1 MKLKLLPL
9 LLLVFAANAQ
19 TPVFHWA
26 KKAGSAGFDT
36 GIDITTDAQ
45 ENVITVGSFNS
56 DTDFDPGP
64 GSFILSAMGNNDG
77 FIQKLDK
84 QGNFIWAKQISGTM
98 IESIHKVALDAGGN
112 IYLAGEYNAT
122 VDFNPG
128 PATFNLTSTTHTIPS
143 LKSIDVY
150 VVKLD
155 PNGNFLWA
163 KSFGGAEY
171 DAIADMEI
179 DVHGN
184 IILGGYFGLSPDFDP
199 GTATVNITSAGMND
213 IYITK
218 LDSNGNFI
226 WTKRIGG
233 TGDEHVNNMVLDA
246 SGNIYATGYFY
257 GPVDFNPGAGIFT
270 LLGSAPD
277 QLNGQLQDVYVTK
290 LNNDGNFIWASKFGG
305 PQSELGYALAVD
317 SNENVYCSGV
327 FFGMADFDPGTA
339 DYNLDSVFSSMYL
352 AKLDSN
358 GQFGWAKKIS
368 GTGLV
373 EPRRMQFDTEG
384 NLFINGLYS
393 NTVSFGL
400 SPEFELTST
409 TVNTPDVFIAKFAAS
424 GDALWVK
431 SIGGTGEDDIYGMTI
446 TSEGSVY
453 TSGSF
458 SETADFNPD
467 AATFNMTSAGS
478 GDMFVSR
485 LSPETL
491 AIHGSET
498 DMQVV
503 AYPNP
508 SSGIINISIPSWSIG
523 AKAIIYDMA
532 GRKIVEKQLLS
543 VTNQT
548 YLTSGIYL
556 IEVSLNAQKKTL
568 KIVVN

>member
-9 LLLVFAANAQ
+9 LLLFFSANAQ

-26 KKAGSAGFDT
+26 KKAGSVGFDT

-45 ENVITVGSFNS
+45 ENVIAVGSFNS

-77 FIQKLDK
+77 FIQKLDQ
-84 QGNFIWAKQISGTM
+84 QGNFIWAKQISGAM
-98 IESIHKVALDAGGN
+98 IESIHKVALDTGGN

-155 PNGNFLWA
+155 PNGDFLWA
-163 KSFGGAEY
+163 KSFGGPEY

-184 IILGGYFGLSPDFDP
+184 VILGGYFGLSPDFDP

-226 WTKRIGG
+226 WSKRVGG
-233 TGDEHVNNMVLDA
+233 TGDEHISNMVLDA

-270 LLGSAPD
+270 LSGSAPD
-277 QLNGQLQDVYVTK
+277 PLNGQLQDVYVAK
-290 LNNDGNFIWASKFGG
+290 LDNDGNFIWASKFGG
-305 PQSELGYALAVD
+305 PKSELGYALAVD
-317 SNENVYCSGV
+317 SNGSVYCSGV
-327 FFGMADFDPGTA
+327 FFGTADFDPGTA

-409 TVNTPDVFIAKFAAS
+409 TVNTPDVFIAKFNAS
-424 GDALWVK
+424 GDASWVK

-446 TSEGSVY
+446 TSEGSIY
-453 TSGSF
+453 ANGSF
-458 SETADFNPD
+458 SETADFNPN

-478 GDMFVSR
+478 GDLFVIR
-485 LSPETL
+485 LSPESL
-491 AIHGSET
+491 AIPGSET

-508 SSGIINISIPSWSIG
+508 SNGIINISIPSWSIG
-523 AKAIIYDMA
+523 AKAIVYDMA

-543 VTNQT
+543 VINQT
-548 YLTSGIYL
+548 YLTSGVYL

-568 KIVVN
+568 KIVIN